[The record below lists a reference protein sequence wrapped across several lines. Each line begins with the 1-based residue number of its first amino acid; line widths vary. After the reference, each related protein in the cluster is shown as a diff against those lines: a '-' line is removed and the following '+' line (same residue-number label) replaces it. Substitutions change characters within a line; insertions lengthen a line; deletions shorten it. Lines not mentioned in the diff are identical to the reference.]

1 MIMNNYILIPDANH
15 LYYCHISI
23 KIKDA
28 EDKRELERAYR

>member
-1 MIMNNYILIPDANH
+1 MITNIYILVPDVIY